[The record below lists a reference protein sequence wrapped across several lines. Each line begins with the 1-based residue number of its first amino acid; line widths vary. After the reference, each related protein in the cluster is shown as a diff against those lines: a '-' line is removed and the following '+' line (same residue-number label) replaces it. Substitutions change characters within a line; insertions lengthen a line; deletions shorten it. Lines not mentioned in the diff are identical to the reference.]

1 MIWNS
6 HVMHRMQPGES
17 VLVTHR
23 GNGEP
28 LLGQGDVTY
37 LFGRK
42 PDAKFTTKT
51 LILVDPKT
59 LESIRCIK
67 VTRVDTGDKDAD

>member
-6 HVMHRMQPGES
+6 HVMHRMKPGES
-17 VLVTHR
+17 ILVTEDTQ
-23 GNGEP
+23 GNP

-42 PDAKFTTKT
+42 SDAKFTTKT
-51 LILVDPKT
+51 MILTDPKT